1 MRAHPPIVEADL
13 HSFVDNQLPAERRAA
28 LAQYLAEHPQEAAR
42 VESWR
47 RQNEMI
53 RAAFGPIAD
62 ETVPV
67 SLSLGRSAAARFNA
81 APVSLVPAAL
91 TLVPEQ
97 PVPGNAATPE
107 RSDMRPRKVSG
118 MAAFVFGLS
127 AAFGLAG
134 LALLVLDG
142 RAALPGWRAA
152 VDPAQAFAEQARD
165 AHAAYA
171 GDTGHAVE
179 LSAGKSNAL
188 QAWLS
193 QRTGLAIA
201 PPDFSSE
208 GYALAGGRITPS
220 RHGPAAWLLYQ
231 GTDGDKLS
239 LMVSV
244 PAFRAATAMHAV
256 EGEGL
261 STVAGSTAK
270 TSFALTGTAGHDKLL
285 QMARLV
291 VAAGVFDK

>member
-28 LAQYLAEHPQEAAR
+28 LAQYLAQHPQEAAR
-42 VESWR
+42 VENWR

-53 RAAFGPIAD
+53 QAAFGPIAD

-81 APVSLVPAAL
+81 APVSLTPSAL
-91 TLVPEQ
+91 TLVPEKL
-97 PVPGNAATPE
+97 VPGTPE
-107 RSDMRPRKVSG
+107 RSDMRPRRVSG

-171 GDTGHAVE
+171 GDNGHSVE
-179 LSAGKSNAL
+179 LSAGKSGAL

-220 RHGPAAWLLYQ
+220 CHGAAAWLLYQ

-270 TSFALTGTAGHDKLL
+270 ASFALTGTAGHDKLV
-285 QMARLV
+285 QMARMV